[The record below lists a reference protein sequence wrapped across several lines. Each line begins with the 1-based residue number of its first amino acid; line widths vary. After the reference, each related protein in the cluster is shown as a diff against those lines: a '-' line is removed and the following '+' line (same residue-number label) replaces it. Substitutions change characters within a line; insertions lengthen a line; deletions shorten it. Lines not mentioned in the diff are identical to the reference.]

1 MLNPLSLLTRSR
13 STWSSTH
20 RTLGLA
26 ATALAIAL
34 LAGCGSGGKD
44 SKNQV
49 TGKVTLDGK
58 AVAGTVY
65 FQFPDNK
72 ELTSPISATDGAYQI
87 IDAPN
92 GQAKV
97 SIKGGL
103 GGGAPTSKPPAM
115 KGAPEMP
122 EMGGGPGGVAPPKKY
137 GSPTTSGLTFEVKGG
152 KQTYDIP
159 LTP

>member
-1 MLNPLSLLTRSR
+1 MLNPLTRSR
-13 STWSSTH
+13 STWGSPH

-26 ATALAIAL
+26 LTALAIAM

-58 AVAGTVY
+58 PVSGTVY
-65 FQFPDNK
+65 FQFSDNK
-72 ELTSPISATDGAYQI
+72 ELTSPISPTDGTYQI
-87 IDAPN
+87 IDAPS
-92 GQAKV
+92 GQVKV

-103 GGGAPTSKPPAM
+103 GGAGPTSKPPAA

-122 EMGGGPGGVAPPKKY
+122 EMGGGAGGVPPPAKY

>member
-1 MLNPLSLLTRSR
+1 MLNSLSLFSRSR
-13 STWSSTH
+13 SSH
-20 RTLGLA
+20 RTLTLA
-26 ATALAIAL
+26 VTALSIAML
-34 LAGCGSGGKD
+34 TGCGSGGKD
-44 SKNQV
+44 AKNQV

-58 AVAGTVY
+58 AVSGTVY

-72 ELTSPISATDGAYQI
+72 ELTSPISSTDGTYQI
-87 IDAPN
+87 IDAPI

-97 SIKGGL
+97 SIRGGL
-103 GGGAPTSKPPAM
+103 GGASAPTSKPPAM

-122 EMGGGPGGVAPPKKY
+122 EMSGGGGGVPPPTKY